1 MNTSWLT
8 RTIRIGSNDPTNFCK
23 MDTTDAP
30 QIIEHIH
37 KSINY
42 TPYDTK
48 WVPCSARFL
57 SMGINPNATG
67 ALQLYQLNNGDLEL
81 IADGKTASGIKCGTF
96 GASFVEDRH
105 VATGDH
111 AGKLVIYDLE
121 HIDKPVYE
129 QQAHTSIVNAID
141 GCGGLDIGY
150 GAPEIVTGGRDGCV
164 RLWDPRVHEPVLALE
179 PGEGQPVRDCWTVA
193 FGNSFSDEDRCIVA
207 GYDNGD
213 VKLFDL
219 RTNAIRYETNVANGV
234 TSVEFDRKD
243 IEMNKLAVTT
253 LESKFRVFDMRTQH
267 PTGGFTCLS
276 EKAHKATVW
285 CVRHLPQN
293 RDIFMTGGG
302 NGGFNLYKYHY
313 PLNRTKMAKDNVPMG
328 VVGTVELLNSKV
340 ISSQPIVSL
349 DWSPDREGLCV
360 LSCLDQT
367 LRCFIVTKLNKY

>member
-1 MNTSWLT
+1 
-8 RTIRIGSNDPTNFCK
+8 

-37 KSINY
+37 KSITF
-42 TPYDTK
+42 TPYDTR
-48 WVPCSARFL
+48 WVPFSARFVV
-57 SMGINPNATG
+57 MGIHANAKG
-67 ALQLYQLNNGDLEL
+67 ALNVYQLNNGDLDLLVE
-81 IADGKTASGIKCGTF
+81 GKTANGVKCGTF
-96 GASFVEDRH
+96 GASSIEERFI
-105 VATGDH
+105 ATGDH

-121 HIDKPVYE
+121 HIDKPIYS
-129 QQAHTSIVNAID
+129 QQAHTSIINAID

-164 RLWDPRVHEPVLALE
+164 RLWDPRVAEPVLALE
-179 PGEGQPVRDCWTVA
+179 PGEGQTARDCWTVA
-193 FGNSFSDEDRCIVA
+193 FGNSFSDDDRCIAA

-219 RTNAIRYETNVANGV
+219 RTNSMRYETNVSNGV
-234 TSVEFDRKD
+234 TNIEFDRKD
-243 IEMNKLAVTT
+243 IEMNKMAITT
-253 LESKFRVFDMRTQH
+253 LESRFRVMDMRTQH
-267 PTGGFTCLS
+267 PTEGFSCLA

-313 PLNRTKMAKDNVPMG
+313 PKSRTTMAKDNVPMG
-328 VVGTVELLNSKV
+328 VVGSVELLNSKV

-349 DWSPDREGLCV
+349 DWSPDKEGLCV

-367 LRCFIVTKLNKY
+367 IRSYIVTKLNKY